1 MKRNSEVLA
10 QLGKV
15 YQYELGIGQN
25 GRIWVKAPRPSDT
38 IIVANAIL
46 ASEFMD
52 GRQIKRMV
60 RRLSSQR
67 S

>member
-15 YQYELGIGQN
+15 YQYELAIGQN
-25 GRIWVKAPRPSDT
+25 GRVWVKAGRPSDT

-60 RRLSSQR
+60 RRLSSQHA
-67 S
+67 